1 MKNVKT
7 LSSFSNSVI
16 QKGEMKKVMGGWL
29 SCLREDLRTGLLVS
43 YRYGGT
49 RCPDLQ

>member
-16 QKGEMKKVMGGWL
+16 QKGEMKKVVGGL
-29 SCLREDLRTGLLVS
+29 TCFQREPQKRLTCTDYV
-43 YRYGGT
+43 
-49 RCPDLQ
+49 